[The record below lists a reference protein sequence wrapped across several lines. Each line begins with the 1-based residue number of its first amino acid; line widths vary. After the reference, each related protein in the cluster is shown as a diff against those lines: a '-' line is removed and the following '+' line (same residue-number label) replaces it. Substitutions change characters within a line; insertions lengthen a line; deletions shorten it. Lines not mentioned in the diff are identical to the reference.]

1 MDIVESELLRREKKL
16 RLGCD
21 VMYERIMRGE
31 KDNKERVE
39 ENQLKED
46 RQLRKATN
54 SRKKPELNLAN
65 DC

>member
-1 MDIVESELLRREKKL
+1 
-16 RLGCD
+16 
-21 VMYERIMRGE
+21 MYERIIRGG